1 MKNKILLLLFLGF
14 TTVYTQNNGLTHE
27 LSKQEKEQLNLQTR
41 SFTETAPPIGIVRNV
56 AEWEPMESVIIAYT
70 GGFGVPLFLIAE
82 MAEETNVTTIVS
94 NLAEE
99 NTVRTIYGNN
109 GVDLSHCDF
118 VYQNPDSWWTR
129 DYSPW
134 YISVD
139 NSEIAIINFPYD
151 RPRPNDD
158 DVPILL
164 ANELE
169 IDLYGMDVTH
179 TGGNIMCDGYGTAV
193 STDLVWEE
201 NTNKTHAEINQK
213 MQDYLGINNYHVTI
227 DPLDDYIK
235 HIDCWG
241 KFLAVDKVMITEV
254 PASDYRYNDYEFIA
268 DYFANLNCAWG
279 YPYEVIRVQAAT
291 FNDDDV
297 NPYVNSL
304 FLNDKIFVPQT
315 GSDLDDDAMTVYQEN
330 MPGYEIIGVDYA
342 FWFNTDALHCRTHGI
357 PDREMIFI
365 EHFPL
370 FGELTF
376 QDNFTIETKVYS
388 YSENTN
394 ISNVKLFY
402 RQNNNAWQEVL
413 MTNTSGDNYTAT
425 ITGLSGTNL
434 VDYYI
439 YAEDNQNKNESLP
452 RFGEVDAFRFS
463 YNDSELGINELQQID
478 DIKIV
483 PNPNNGFF
491 KIETSLTIKSIQLY
505 NVNGKEVYFN
515 EMNSNDDEINVSN
528 LTSGI
533 YFIKIESKTNTIYKK
548 ISIR

>member
-14 TTVYTQNNGLTHE
+14 TTVYAQNNGLTHQ
-27 LSKQEKEQLNLQTR
+27 LSKQEKEQLNVQVR

-56 AEWEPMESVIIAYT
+56 AEWEPMESVIVAYT

-134 YISVD
+134 YVSVD

-164 ANELE
+164 ANELG

-201 NTNKTHAEINQK
+201 NTDKTHAEINQK

-254 PASDYRYNDYEFIA
+254 PVSDYRYNDYEFIA

-315 GSDLDDDAMTVYQEN
+315 GSDLDDDAMIVYQEN

-370 FGELTF
+370 FGELAF
-376 QDNFTIETKVYS
+376 QDDFTIETKVYS

-463 YNDSELGINELQQID
+463 YSDSELGINELQQID

-491 KIETSLTIKSIQLY
+491 TIQTSLTIKSIQLY

-515 EMNSNDDEINVSN
+515 EMNSNDEINVSN

-533 YFIKIESKTNTIYKK
+533 YFIKIESNTNTIYKK

>member
-14 TTVYTQNNGLTHE
+14 TTVYAQNNGLTHQ
-27 LSKQEKEQLNLQTR
+27 LSKQEKEQLNVQVR

-56 AEWEPMESVIIAYT
+56 AEWEPMESVIVAYT

-134 YISVD
+134 YVSVD

-164 ANELE
+164 ANELG

-201 NTNKTHAEINQK
+201 NTDKTHAEINQK

-315 GSDLDDDAMTVYQEN
+315 GSDLDDDAMIVYQEN

-370 FGELTF
+370 FGELAF
-376 QDNFTIETKVYS
+376 QDDFTIETKVYS

-463 YNDSELGINELQQID
+463 YSDSELGINELQQID

-515 EMNSNDDEINVSN
+515 EMNSNDEINVSN

-533 YFIKIESKTNTIYKK
+533 YFIKIESNTNTIYKK